1 MLCNNMERVSNALEA
16 LEREMKK
23 RVVVS
28 TGFGEADPSEGYS
41 ISDVSLFPGFT
52 RICVYM
58 LDRSVKAGDL
68 LREGDKAFFIE
79 QGGKVLTSEER
90 ESQAREEELKSLSR
104 EED

>member
-1 MLCNNMERVSNALEA
+1 MLCNNIEKVSNALEA

-28 TGFGEADPSEGYS
+28 TGFGKVDPSEGYS

-68 LREGDKAFFIE
+68 LREGDKALFIE

-90 ESQAREEELKSLSR
+90 EAQAREEELKFLSW
-104 EED
+104 EDD